1 MLLENIRLGRTLE
14 IFVEREDY
22 RYHFTSKV
30 EDTNQNRVCV
40 TAIASRGR
48 FFGFLPEDKVHIL
61 YRDEEVMWEWPGV
74 RPGLAK
80 LEGTPVHYFQ
90 IVNPGQSYNRRN
102 AYRVKLLEDME
113 FGYYQLPGK
122 KDKIAQLPFPSDS
135 SEMSPEE
142 LEKWYKTMPDAVMV
156 KGMIKDISENG
167 AGIYTDEK
175 LELEDELFF
184 ELPSP
189 YGNLLVKVF
198 IIRKEE
204 VKSVTNRYGFYY
216 GCAIVESDR
225 RLLRYIYDL
234 QREILKR
241 QRAMENAKV

>member
-1 MLLENIRLGRTLE
+1 MLLENISLGRTLE

-30 EDTNQNRVCV
+30 EDTNKNRVCV

-48 FFGFLPEDKVHIL
+48 FFAFLPGDKVRIL
-61 YRDEEVMWEWPGV
+61 YRDEDVMWEWNQV
-74 RPGLAK
+74 KPGLAK

-90 IVNPGQSYNRRN
+90 IVDKGQSYNRRN

-113 FGYYQLPGK
+113 FGYYQLPGR
-122 KDKIAQLPFPSDS
+122 KDKISQLPLPSDYL
-135 SEMSPEE
+135 EMNPEA
-142 LEKWYKTMPDAVMV
+142 LEKWHESMPDAVFI

-167 AGIYTDEK
+167 AGIFTDEN
-175 LELEDELFF
+175 LEMEDELFF

-198 IIRKEE
+198 VIRKEE
-204 VKSVTNRYGFYY
+204 VKSVTNRFGHYY
-216 GCAIVESDR
+216 GCAIVESDQK
-225 RLLRYIYDL
+225 LLRYIYDL

-241 QRAMENAKV
+241 QKAMESAKL